1 MNKDLKTE
9 FKTRFESNSD
19 QELINAFNSQV
30 ENHGSG
36 SAKMAFLSALREEL
50 NKRSIDFSSVGDEKS
65 MSYSKCVVL
74 KDKKM
79 CLLDELTF
87 NEVDKIADAWMKK
100 EVPSMLYDNAKLTRI
115 HEGYLTFVMDNGDLT
130 KSFNSIVKTQII

>member
-19 QELINAFNSQV
+19 QELISAFNSQV
-30 ENHGSG
+30 DNHGSG

-50 NKRSIDFSSVGDEKS
+50 NKRSIDFSSIGDTRS
-65 MSYSKCVVL
+65 MSYANCVVL

-87 NEVDKIADAWMKK
+87 EEVAKIADTWMKK
-100 EVPSMLYDNAKLTRI
+100 EAPSMLYDNAKLTRI
-115 HEGYLTFVMDNGDLT
+115 HEGQLTFEMDNGHLI
-130 KSFNSIVKTQII
+130 KSFNSIVKTEIN

>member
-30 ENHGSG
+30 ENNGSG

-50 NKRSIDFSSVGDEKS
+50 NKRSIDYSSVGDERS
-65 MSYSKCVVL
+65 MSYANCVVL

-87 NEVDKIADAWMKK
+87 NEVDKIADTWMKK

-115 HEGYLTFVMDNGDLT
+115 HEGYLTFVMDNGHLT
-130 KSFNSIVKTQII
+130 TSFNNIIKKTF

>member
-9 FKTRFESNSD
+9 FKKRFESNSD

-50 NKRSIDFSSVGDEKS
+50 NKRSIDFSSVSNAAS
-65 MSYSKCVVL
+65 MSYANCAVL

-87 NEVDKIADAWMKK
+87 EEVAKIADTWMKK
-100 EVPSMLYDNAKLTRI
+100 EAPSMLYDNAKLTRI
-115 HEGYLTFVMDNGDLT
+115 HQGQLTFVMDNGDLT
-130 KSFNSIVKTQII
+130 TSFNNIIKKSF

>member
-1 MNKDLKTE
+1 MKKDFKTE
-9 FKTRFESNSD
+9 FKMRFEANSD
-19 QELINAFNSQV
+19 QELVNAFNSQV

-50 NKRSIDFSSVGDEKS
+50 NKRSIDFSSVGDERS
-65 MSYSKCVVL
+65 MSYANCVVL
-74 KDKKM
+74 KGKKM

-87 NEVDKIADAWMKK
+87 EEVAKIADTWMKK

-115 HEGYLTFVMDNGDLT
+115 HEGYLTFVMDNGHLT
-130 KSFNSIVKTQII
+130 TSFNNIIKKTF